1 LDAALSVSELAFAP
15 ECWQSSHMIK
25 RVKFIGI
32 PVADQDRAL
41 DFYTQKLNFR
51 VLTDQA
57 FGPSQRWIELSIPG
71 AETGIALFTPP
82 GQEDRIGSFV
92 NSSWEVDDVV
102 KTYETLS
109 ANGVEFTAPP
119 SKQSWGTS
127 VIMKDSEGNSIVLS
141 ARS

>member
-1 LDAALSVSELAFAP
+1 MV
-15 ECWQSSHMIK
+15 K
-25 RVKFIGI
+25 RIKFIGI

-41 DFYTQKLNFR
+41 EFYTQKLNFR

-82 GQEDRIGSFV
+82 GQEDRIGTFV
-92 NSSWEVDDVV
+92 NSSWEVDDIER
-102 KTYETLS
+102 TYEALL

-127 VIMKDSEGNSIVLS
+127 VIMKDSEGNSVVLS
-141 ARS
+141 ART

>member
-1 LDAALSVSELAFAP
+1 MV
-15 ECWQSSHMIK
+15 K
-25 RVKFIGI
+25 RIKFIGI

-41 DFYTQKLNFR
+41 EFYTQKLNFR

-82 GQEDRIGSFV
+82 GQEDRIGTFV
-92 NSSWEVDDVV
+92 NSSWEVDDIER
-102 KTYETLS
+102 TYEALL

-119 SKQSWGTS
+119 SKQTWGTS
-127 VIMKDSEGNSIVLS
+127 VIMKDSEGNSVVLS
-141 ARS
+141 ART